1 MWAGLRKSFK
11 ALKDK
16 TEVPREEDLPPEGLG
31 TQAAASPFLW
41 VSACCLSTDFRL
53 ATSVITQDIYL
64 NVSVCIPP
72 IDSVSREKVLR
83 HSFQALYHPCYLLST
98 SMELHP
104 PWEEP
109 SIGGGVPKTQPRAT
123 QHETT
128 LSWDLSCQMRW
139 SNSTLETKS
148 LVGQPSFPFNMS
160 SREAAS
166 LPD

>member
-72 IDSVSREKVLR
+72 IDSVSLEKVLR

-109 SIGGGVPKTQPRAT
+109 SIGGGGFRKHSPEPHNMRQPCHGTCPARCDDPI
-123 QHETT
+123 
-128 LSWDLSCQMRW
+128 LL
-139 SNSTLETKS
+139 
-148 LVGQPSFPFNMS
+148 
-160 SREAAS
+160 
-166 LPD
+166 